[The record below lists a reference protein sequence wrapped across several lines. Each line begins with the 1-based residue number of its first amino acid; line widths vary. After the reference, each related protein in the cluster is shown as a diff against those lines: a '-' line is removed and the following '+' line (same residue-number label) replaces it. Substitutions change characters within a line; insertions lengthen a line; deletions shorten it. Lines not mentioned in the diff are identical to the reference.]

1 MESKT
6 TYPRVIT
13 VKFEAEDGKQP
24 MPPEDVEIR
33 EIPVKR
39 YPKVA
44 TAISPEHDFIDAVL
58 MRPTGWALSLTPES
72 YEQVAAGVKEAN
84 ARFFGY
90 VRRHQV
96 LADEIGVRAPR

>member
-13 VKFEAEDGKQP
+13 VTFEAEEGKQP
-24 MPPEDVEIR
+24 LPPESVEIR

-44 TAISPEHDFIDAVL
+44 SSMSPEEAFIDAVL
-58 MRPTGWALSLTPES
+58 MKPVGWALSLTPES
-72 YEQVAAGVKEAN
+72 YEQVATGVKEAN
-84 ARFFGY
+84 SRFFGY